1 MEETPSTSSAPTRP
15 VRPPGASWGM
25 ALATITF
32 VIGVGLVVLTFWQ
45 AYQVFTTPAAAVV
58 GAEKSG
64 QPVQLQGIVNGVGD
78 TVTRVI
84 LLLLMAGLGSIVATR
99 GIRLFEACLGA
110 PLDHGPKA

>member
-1 MEETPSTSSAPTRP
+1 
-15 VRPPGASWGM
+15 M

-45 AYQVFTTPAAAVV
+45 AYQV
-58 GAEKSG
+58 
-64 QPVQLQGIVNGVGD
+64 
-78 TVTRVI
+78 
-84 LLLLMAGLGSIVATR
+84 AGLGSIVATR

>member
-1 MEETPSTSSAPTRP
+1 
-15 VRPPGASWGM
+15 M

-45 AYQVFTTPAAAVV
+45 AYQVFTTPVAAVV
-58 GAEKSG
+58 GADKNG